1 MTDAIQTDVLKN
13 EEGETVGT
21 PNPRDSLI
29 EQIAEQN
36 MARMNQDMKDNGLE
50 AEVLDQGGESGAEV
64 EKTAPVA
71 PAQTI
76 IEESQL
82 NQMMVKTKIN
92 GVEAEVPLADVVKS
106 YQKDSAASKR
116 LEEAALQK
124 QSLDKRAQELDARE
138 SQLKNIQTE
147 NIEAKPSDMDAML
160 NDAVNAI
167 YEGDETKTKESL
179 KNLVMAGRSNA
190 TQEAEPLDV
199 NAIASQVRTQIEQ
212 QTAMKDF
219 GSEFK
224 DVVADPMLRSL
235 ADTYLDEELAQDGA
249 SFAGALKTAGNRTR
263 EWVKQQAA
271 AMGMTQTA
279 SDTDAKK
286 SFKETLDNVRSAN
299 TRLSSESIEEQT
311 PLVSSVVAEMRKAR
325 GQPN

>member
-21 PNPRDSLI
+21 PNPRYTMI

-36 MARMNQDMKDNGLE
+36 LARMQQEIKDSGLE
-50 AEVLDQGGESGAEV
+50 TEVLDQV
-64 EKTAPVA
+64 EEATETEQTQTEPT
-71 PAQTI
+71 QTI

-82 NQMMVKTKIN
+82 TQMMVKTKIN

-124 QSLDKRAQELDARE
+124 QALDKRAQELDARE
-138 SQLKNIQTE
+138 SQLNDIQTD
-147 NIEAKPSDMDAML
+147 NIETKPSDMDAML
-160 NDAVNAI
+160 NETVTAI
-167 YEGDETKTKESL
+167 YEGDEIKTKESL

-199 NAIASQVRTQIEQ
+199 NAIANQVRNQIEQ
-212 QTAMKDF
+212 QNAMKDF
-219 GSEFK
+219 GNSFK

-235 ADTYLDEELAQDGA
+235 ADTYLDEELSQDGV
-249 SFAGALKTAGNRTR
+249 SFADALKSAGDKTR
-263 EWVKQQAA
+263 QWVKQQAM
-271 AMGMTQTA
+271 AMGMTQVA
-279 SDTDAKK
+279 NGTDAKQT
-286 SFKETLDNVRSAN
+286 FKESLDNVRSAN
-299 TRLSSESIEEQT
+299 TRLQSNSVDNQQS
-311 PLVSSVVAEMRKAR
+311 PVSSVVAEMRKAR
-325 GQPN
+325 GQPI